1 MKENTLME
9 MKETSRK
16 INLRLEEGQLKKCLV
31 NRKLFIHNNNRK
43 NFKLL
48 TFTLS
53 LSLSLLTEFGN
64 IDQATEKM

>member
-31 NRKLFIHNNNRK
+31 NRKLFIQQQK
-43 NFKLL
+43 F
-48 TFTLS
+48 
-53 LSLSLLTEFGN
+53 
-64 IDQATEKM
+64 